1 MSSTMNLIDSDPI
14 LSAMAKGD
22 IPWGDLLLDEQP
34 PILTTRKDIWTTFP
48 VKLIPLGSGGDGAE
62 RHAVMWNT
70 TRAVADNETHKR
82 LLASLNA
89 CKKWRVEQSFRSDC
103 ICVIRMVFQG
113 SQSKSLNTLADLHKF
128 FPAVTYSLGGNMYSV
143 ELHEKRV
150 KKLSDLQGYDVT
162 SEVSYRLL
170 QSLKKSSSWRVLPSI
185 LPCEVCRIQAL

>member
-1 MSSTMNLIDSDPI
+1 MSSTMNLIESDPI

-34 PILTTRKDIWTTFP
+34 PILTTRKDIWTKFP
-48 VKLIPLGSGGDGAE
+48 VKLIPLGSGEDGAE

-70 TRAVADNETHKR
+70 TRFADNETRKR
-82 LLASLNA
+82 LFASLNA
-89 CKKWRVEQSFRSDC
+89 SKKWRVEQSFRSDC

-113 SQSKSLNTLADLHKF
+113 SQSKSPNTLADLHKL

-143 ELHEKRV
+143 ELHENRV

-170 QSLKKSSSWRVLPSI
+170 QSLKQSSSWRVLPSI